1 MQPLQADEI
10 ASLAHSLVSY
20 ENCRLQRIESGDDWL
35 SFLFY
40 GQGQEKPLFLSLN
53 PKCPVLLPVQTPG
66 SLKKKTIPALLFL
79 RAHFDS
85 HILRKVTHDPHEG
98 RVLHLHFSQGGTLEI
113 RLFPHGQNLV
123 AIIDDKKI
131 STHKVSE
138 LQSQAATNYQGA
150 PPRALSEIVAQF
162 QSQFADKAPAS
173 IENKKAQIEKMLSK
187 KMRALELVEKDI
199 EDKRLAPYREIG
211 EWMKA
216 HQSLDVAEQ
225 WKHAIDS
232 KKTFADNLN
241 LIFQKAKQI
250 DEKLKSGEV
259 RREQLLK
266 EIEKLK
272 AGDWQ
277 LSAAQ
282 PSALK
287 KAGAKGRTIELNGG
301 RLLFL
306 GRSAE
311 ENIKLLRAA
320 QPWDFWLHI
329 KDFPGSHGIIR
340 RNKQE
345 KINDGIFIE
354 ALQHLISKQYGTK
367 AKSHDGEKF
376 ACLVVECRFVKPI
389 KGDRIGRVSYQNERV
404 LTLQFKS

>member
-1 MQPLQADEI
+1 MQPFQLDEI
-10 ASLAHSLVSY
+10 ASLAHSLESY
-20 ENCRLQRIESGDDWL
+20 ENCRLQRIESGGDWI

-53 PKCPVLLPVQTPG
+53 PKCPVLLPVQTPA

-79 RAHFDS
+79 RAHFDN
-85 HILRKVTHDPHEG
+85 HILRKVSHDPHEG
-98 RVLHLHFSQGGTLEI
+98 RVLHLHFSQGGDLEI
-113 RLFPHGQNLV
+113 RLFPHGQNLI
-123 AIIDDKKI
+123 AKLDDKKI

-138 LQSQAATNYQGA
+138 LQGQAPNYKGA
-150 PPRALSEIVAQF
+150 MPRPVELIVEEFLKQF
-162 QSQFADKAPAS
+162 ENKAAAS
-173 IENKKAQIEKMLSK
+173 PENKKAQIEKLLTK
-187 KMRALELVEKDI
+187 KVRALELVEKDI
-199 EDKRLAPYREIG
+199 EEKRRSPFRQIG

-216 HQSLDVAEQ
+216 HQSLDVPEE
-225 WKHAIDS
+225 WKSAIDQ
-232 KKTFADNLN
+232 KKNFADNLN
-241 LIFQKAKQI
+241 LIFQKAKQT
-250 DEKLKSGEV
+250 DEKIVSGESR
-259 RREQLLK
+259 RRELLG

-272 AGDWQ
+272 TGDWQ
-277 LSAAQ
+277 VSSN
-282 PSALK
+282 PTSALK
-287 KAGAKGRTIELNGG
+287 KAGAKGRTVELAGG
-301 RLLFL
+301 RLLYL

-320 QPWDFWLHI
+320 QPWDYWLHI

-345 KINDGIFIE
+345 KIMDPVFIE
-354 ALQHLISKQYGTK
+354 AMQHLIAKQYGAK

-404 LTLQFKS
+404 ITLQFKS